1 MTDQTAPAT
10 PSEQSS
16 TQRPPSQRPVV
27 AFLGT
32 GTMGAPMARNVA
44 AAGLETRVW
53 NRTAARAEPLADV
66 ATVCAGVAEAVEG
79 ADVVVTMLYDADSV
93 AATME
98 QARGSLA
105 ATAVWVQQ
113 STVGVEGSDRLA
125 ALAADLGVAYV
136 DAPVLGTKEPAE
148 KGALVVLAS
157 GPEELRERVA
167 PVLDAVGSRT
177 TWVGPVGAGSRLK
190 LAANAWV
197 LSVVQGVAD
206 SLTLARELG
215 VDPRAFLDAV
225 SGGALDAPYV
235 QLKGAA
241 MLDGEHDASF
251 ALSGGVKDAGLILD
265 AARGAGVDLALV
277 PGVHERM
284 RAADQAGH
292 GDLDLSATYLL
303 GLREP
308 HRPQG

>member
-1 MTDQTAPAT
+1 MTEQALPTTPART
-10 PSEQSS
+10 
-16 TQRPPSQRPVV
+16 PVV

-44 AAGLETRVW
+44 GAGLETRVW
-53 NRTAARAEPLADV
+53 NRTTSRAEPLADV
-66 ATVCAGVAEAVEG
+66 ATVCASVAEAVAG
-79 ADVVVTMLYDADSV
+79 ADVVVTMLYDAESV
-93 AATME
+93 ATTME
-98 QARGSLA
+98 EARGSLSPD
-105 ATAVWVQQ
+105 AVWVQQ
-113 STVGVEGSDRLA
+113 STVGVDGSDRLA
-125 ALAADLGVAYV
+125 ALADDLGVAYL

-215 VDPRAFLDAV
+215 VDPRAFLEAV
-225 SGGALDAPYV
+225 AGGALDAPYV
-235 QLKGAA
+235 QLKGTA
-241 MLDGEHDASF
+241 MLDGAHDASF
-251 ALSGGVKDAGLILD
+251 ALAGGVKDAGLILD
-265 AARGAGVDLALV
+265 AARAAGVDLALV

-284 RAADQAGH
+284 RAAEQAGY

-303 GLREP
+303 GLGGADR
-308 HRPQG
+308 QQD